1 MFIGAFVAAFGQ
13 GEPVGEVV
21 VRGLKN
27 VPESTVLATMR
38 TKAGQ
43 IYQPSQLTRDKQSIE
58 ALGFFQDVRVYGQ
71 LMQDNKWR
79 VVVEVVEWPIVSSF
93 KITGNTVF
101 PTNTIIA
108 ELEKAGIKTG
118 GVFSIAQLDK
128 AARAVS
134 DLYRGKGYFARINKF
149 EPGVDDPSVLNVE
162 IVEARVNKITVNGL
176 TRTKRSVIN
185 RLFDTKE
192 GDLLNQRTWTDD
204 LRRVFD
210 TRWFDSIKPDTREP
224 EVGKVDL
231 ILDVQE
237 GRTGTFNV
245 GLQLDPRNQLA
256 GFVSVADSNFRGTGQ
271 SIGANLVQSAQ
282 SLGTSLTLD
291 YGNPFFD
298 RRRSSLNV
306 SLYSRQSLVFGSS
319 GLLGGGG
326 FGGGFDPD
334 NPFSQRRTGANVS
347 LSRVMGRQ
355 SRGTLGL
362 RAEHIDTINF
372 VPDPGEEFIVQDG
385 EIASLTLGFLRNR
398 RDNNLDPSR
407 GDWIKLQAEPSFSHI
422 TSVGGL
428 VSGFDILGSNYYT
441 RLTLDVRK
449 YWSPGPPRK
458 PDDFDAPRQV
468 IAGRLFSGAI
478 LGETPFSEQFFIGG
492 ANGVRGYAEDRY
504 WGRYAVLAQLEFR
517 QPIQRSFNAVAFVDY
532 GGAWDGYPTVR
543 DLTQTIS
550 PNLHVGYGVGVN
562 FKTAFGPIRLDFGF
576 DDNGK
581 FRTHFQIGGSF

>member
-306 SLYSRQSLVFGSS
+306 SLYSRQSLVLGSS
-319 GLLGGGG
+319 GLFGGGG
-326 FGGGFDPD
+326 FGGGFEPD
-334 NPFSQRRTGANVS
+334 KPFSQRRTGANVS